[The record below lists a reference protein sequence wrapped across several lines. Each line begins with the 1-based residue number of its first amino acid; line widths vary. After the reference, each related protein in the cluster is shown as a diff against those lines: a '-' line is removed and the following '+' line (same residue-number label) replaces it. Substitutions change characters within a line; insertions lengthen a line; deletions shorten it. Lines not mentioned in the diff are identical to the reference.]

1 MVDYSDSIVC
11 DYLEFGWPLGYLYDV
26 HGFPSSNF
34 RNHSGA
40 LNFRS
45 EMHSYLQGELTRQSV
60 VVPFTSVPF
69 LNGMA
74 VSPLNT
80 VPKKDTTDRR
90 VILDLSWPPGTS
102 VNDGIL
108 PNVVDGSEFQLS
120 YPTVDTIAALVV
132 QKGPGCLIY
141 KHDLKRAYWQFREDP
156 YDFPSLG
163 FKWGD
168 LYFFDIALPM
178 GLRSAAMACQ
188 RITNAVSYIC
198 EQHGFDVLNYLD
210 DFQGVE
216 TPDNADRAVAAGC
229 FTRSFPWMFLF
240 GSHLSTSWNA

>member
-1 MVDYSDSIVC
+1 M
-11 DYLEFGWPLGYLYDV
+11 GYLYDV
-26 HGFPSSNF
+26 HCFPSSNF
-34 RNHSGA
+34 RSHSGA
-40 LNFRS
+40 LNFWP

-60 VVPFTSVPF
+60 VGPFTSVSF
-69 LNGMA
+69 HNGMA
-74 VSPLNT
+74 
-80 VPKKDTTDRR
+80 
-90 VILDLSWPPGTS
+90 LSS
-102 VNDGIL
+102 LNDGIL

-163 FKWGD
+163 FKWDD

-178 GLRSAAMACQ
+178 GLRSAAMVCQ

-198 EQHGFDVLNYLD
+198 EQHGFDVHNYLD

-229 FTRSFPWMFLF
+229 FTRSFAWMFLF

>member
-1 MVDYSDSIVC
+1 M
-11 DYLEFGWPLGYLYDV
+11 GYLYDV
-26 HGFPSSNF
+26 HCFPSSNF
-34 RNHSGA
+34 RSHSGA
-40 LNFRS
+40 LNFWP

-60 VVPFTSVPF
+60 VGPFTSVSF
-69 LNGMA
+69 HNGMA
-74 VSPLNT
+74 LSSLNT

-163 FKWGD
+163 FKWDD

>member
-1 MVDYSDSIVC
+1 M
-11 DYLEFGWPLGYLYDV
+11 GYLYDV
-26 HGFPSSNF
+26 HCFPSSNF
-34 RNHSGA
+34 RSHSGA
-40 LNFRS
+40 LNFWP

-60 VVPFTSVPF
+60 VGPFTSVSF
-69 LNGMA
+69 HNGMA
-74 VSPLNT
+74 
-80 VPKKDTTDRR
+80 
-90 VILDLSWPPGTS
+90 LSS
-102 VNDGIL
+102 LNDGIL

-163 FKWGD
+163 FKWDD